1 VIFLDFEYAVSQGV
15 GQHLWD
21 AHTKINTRFK
31 KLLAE
36 YRKGDQKKMV
46 VEKRKFE
53 KRYADYIKTSQFF
66 YKGYIQRLA
75 SHFAGMKG
83 LHRIANRLSLSTLS
97 VDERLQVPPHVEHL
111 IEMSCHATLLRLG
124 DLSRYRNN
132 MRTKDRSWEP
142 AMAFYCL
149 ANDLYPD
156 SGAAHNQMAV
166 IATTDGNHLHAVYHF
181 YRAITTKEPHPLAH
195 GNLELEFKK
204 IVTAWEKKRSSPKT
218 DSLTTLIWWFVL
230 LHAKF
235 YEGVEFSTHEEL
247 ENEVLSRLALL
258 LKEQSFGETLEKF
271 VLINIAA
278 ETLAG
283 QRIQGGRTHQIF
295 LQLLTKFLQSKVLMR
310 ALRSSNRSTSA
321 LLSTFE

>member
-1 VIFLDFEYAVSQGV
+1 MRKACESTIFLDFEYATSQGV

-36 YRKGDQKKMV
+36 YRKGDQKKAV

-53 KRYADYIKTSQFF
+53 KRYADFIKTSQFF

-75 SHFAGMKG
+75 SHFTGMKE
-83 LHRIANRLSLSTLS
+83 LHRIAHRLSLSTLS
-97 VDERLQVPPHVEHL
+97 VDARIQVPPHVEHL
-111 IEMSCHATLLRLG
+111 IELSCHASLLRLG

-142 AMAFYCL
+142 AMAFYSL

-166 IATTDGNHLHAVYHF
+166 IATTDGNHLDAVYHF

-204 IVTAWEKKRSSPKT
+204 ITTAWEKKRSHPKT

-278 ETLAG
+278 ESLAG
-283 QRIQGGRTHQIF
+283 QRIRGR
-295 LQLLTKFLQSKVLMR
+295 
-310 ALRSSNRSTSA
+310 
-321 LLSTFE
+321 

>member
-1 VIFLDFEYAVSQGV
+1 MSELFHLVANVFRYRTASENTVFLDFEYAASQGV
-15 GQHLWD
+15 GKRLWD
-21 AHTKINTRFK
+21 AHTKINNRYK
-31 KLLAE
+31 KLLVE

-53 KRYADYIKTSQFF
+53 KRYADFIKTSQFF

-83 LHRIANRLSLSTLS
+83 LYRIANRLSLSTLS
-97 VDERLQVPPHVEHL
+97 VDERIQPTPHVEHL

-132 MRTKDRSWEP
+132 MRTKDRSWDP
-142 AMAFYCL
+142 AMAYYSL

-166 IATTDGNHLHAVYHF
+166 IATTDGNHLDAVYHF
-181 YRAITTKEPHPLAH
+181 YRAIATKEPHPLAQ

-204 IVTAWEKKRSSPKT
+204 IITSWQKKRPNPKT
-218 DSLTTLIWWFVL
+218 GSLTTLVWWFVL

-235 YEGVEFSTHEEL
+235 YEGADFSTHEEL

-258 LKEQSFGETLEKF
+258 LKEESFGETLEKF
-271 VLINIAA
+271 VLINLAA
-278 ETLAG
+278 ESLAG
-283 QRIQGGRTHQIF
+283 ERFRSRF
-295 LQLLTKFLQSKVLMR
+295 VLTIY
-310 ALRSSNRSTSA
+310 
-321 LLSTFE
+321 